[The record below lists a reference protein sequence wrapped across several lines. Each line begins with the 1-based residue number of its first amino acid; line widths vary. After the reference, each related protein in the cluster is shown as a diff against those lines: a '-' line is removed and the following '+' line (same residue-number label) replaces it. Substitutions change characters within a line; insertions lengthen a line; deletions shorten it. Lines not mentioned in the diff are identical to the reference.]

1 MAARLTKQTITPFKT
16 TTKMMATKNLNPTT
30 AAVILKTL
38 NKKLSQTRKVKERQ
52 VKLQNRETRSS
63 RALTQIKL
71 VRSFTTRMANSIG
84 LARAVAL
91 LIMKRKHQRKMRKRT
106 NQRARKST
114 PKRRKQN
121 QTLNKVKKILKVM
134 KTMISPMMMMKK

>member
-1 MAARLTKQTITPFKT
+1 
-16 TTKMMATKNLNPTT
+16 MMATKNPNLTT

>member
-16 TTKMMATKNLNPTT
+16 TTKMMATKNPNLTT

-91 LIMKRKHQRKMRKRT
+91 LIVKRKHQRKMRKKT